1 MLYISRLVVSLTHVQ
16 SIMAG
21 KLSTQM
27 LMSVGVALVLSLLFA
42 VPALLCVQ
50 RDCSPLA
57 HRTMGTLYACNFIF
71 LAGINVSRF
80 AYFASARLNPEA
92 KSWGFALLIILF
104 AVYGALVGLQ
114 GLSRFSGFAFCL
126 IVLVVAVVLGF
137 NVLHFQWF
145 SLFPPGSNTVG
156 EVVRNGVVLSAN
168 TAEITIFLVL
178 ADRVV
183 IGGRRFGAFY
193 GAMGCS
199 YLTTSLLF
207 LFAIAFMAVGGLVIL
222 FIVLAAGWEP
232 VGFLRLFFVGI
243 GQGIM
248 MWAGA
253 LPCILL
259 VVLLNRSYIISVII
273 TFFYTAVNY
282 IFSMSEIFTTQPF
295 GLNLGTLL
303 PGPLTFRWYFQYL
316 DFSGP
321 SAEMAALL
329 ERISP
334 YFLNTAQ
341 AFLVTGVEAAVF
353 LALIALVYKRQGV

>member
-1 MLYISRLVVSLTHVQ
+1 MLNLLRCEFAKLRRKPLFFAAAAVSALIPLGCALFLPDFQEFTSGAEAVDGMMSTLFQMSAYLLLMPALVVLASN
-16 SIMAG
+16 
-21 KLSTQM
+21 
-27 LMSVGVALVLSLLFA
+27 LLFEEQDNDTLKNLMT
-42 VPALLCVQ
+42 VPVSKPAL
-50 RDCSPLA
+50 A
-57 HRTMGTLYACNFIF
+57 M
-71 LAGINVSRF
+71 
-80 AYFASARLNPEA
+80 A
-92 KSWGFALLIILF
+92 KMMLLL
-104 AVYGALVGLQ
+104 
-114 GLSRFSGFAFCL
+114 
-126 IVLVVAVVLGF
+126 
-137 NVLHFQWF
+137 
-145 SLFPPGSNTVG
+145 
-156 EVVRNGVVLSAN
+156 
-168 TAEITIFLVL
+168 
-178 ADRVV
+178 
-183 IGGRRFGAFY
+183 
-193 GAMGCS
+193 
-199 YLTTSLLF
+199 

-341 AFLVTGVEAAVF
+341 AFLVTGVEGAVF